1 MAQAPTGRERAL
13 IVAQAFAFLA
23 LAAFILS
30 QGAGGAPAVLV
41 AGGVAAGLVAFVRW
55 SDHKEEGLRRRLADR
70 GAWGAPAQGI
80 SPRIGRGVLLANQE
94 GIAWVVAGAPPVVA
108 GWDEVSSAKLAHLG
122 QAGLRGLIRR
132 FPPVPG
138 ARIDIAVA
146 GGDESSFWLTSPSA
160 TSLEAWSAS
169 CPPMRALLG
178 GRPAVDVGPDPLSPP
193 PHSLEALVGEVGV
206 PFLRR
211 VR

>member
-1 MAQAPTGRERAL
+1 
-13 IVAQAFAFLA
+13 VA
-23 LAAFILS
+23 
-30 QGAGGAPAVLV
+30 V
-41 AGGVAAGLVAFVRW
+41 GVAVGLVAFVRW
-55 SDHKEEGLRRRLADR
+55 NDHKEEGLRRRLADR

-80 SPRIGRGVLLANQE
+80 SQHIGRGVLLANPE
-94 GIAWVVAGAPPVVA
+94 GVAWVVAGAPPVVA
-108 GWDEVSSAKLAHLG
+108 AWDDVSSASLAHLG
-122 QAGLRGLIRR
+122 QAGLRGFIRR

-146 GGDESSFWLTSPSA
+146 GGGEYSLWLTSPSA
-160 TSLEAWSAS
+160 TSLEAWSSS

-178 GRPAVDVGPDPLSPP
+178 GRPAVEIGPNPRRPP

-206 PFLRR
+206 PFLGR